1 MRHKRLQIHHTTNKK
16 QHPNRLQPLPQRI
29 QKSTHQQKNV
39 PPLPRLLPKTH
50 PTKHRLH
57 TRKKSETMNSN
68 LTNKYSHTRRCLTN
82 MSTCYLYESQKGG
95 PSIMSQHQPKRI
107 IDQHKILKNKGIKIH
122 TSDLEK

>member
-1 MRHKRLQIHHTTNKK
+1 MRHKKLQIHHTTNKK

-57 TRKKSETMNSN
+57 TRKKSETMNEE
-68 LTNKYSHTRRCLTN
+68 KQ
-82 MSTCYLYESQKGG
+82 QK
-95 PSIMSQHQPKRI
+95 IQLKRI
-107 IDQHKILKNKGIKIH
+107 ADSLENINEALWMIKDKIM
-122 TSDLEK
+122 EKKQNEQ